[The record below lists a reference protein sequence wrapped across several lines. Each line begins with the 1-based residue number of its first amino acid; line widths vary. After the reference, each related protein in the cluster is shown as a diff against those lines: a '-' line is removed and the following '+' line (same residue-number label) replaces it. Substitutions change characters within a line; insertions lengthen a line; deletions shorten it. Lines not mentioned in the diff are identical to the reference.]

1 MTRNPLGGKSPIT
14 IDTAEKFVRDLLKA
28 GVDKRKDA
36 EKLLAT
42 YGEIVQREVGK
53 QVTTQI
59 GRLMKQMDQME
70 KQIEALTT
78 TISSVVSMIPAR
90 KSTPAPKPTP
100 AATKTSAAKKTTAK
114 KSTATK
120 TPAAKKT
127 TAKKT
132 TAKKTTAK
140 KSAPKPVTEA

>member
-70 KQIEALTT
+70 KQIEALTS

-90 KSTPAPKPTP
+90 KATPAPKPAP

-120 TPAAKKT
+120 TPV
-127 TAKKT
+127 
-132 TAKKTTAK
+132 AKKTTAK
-140 KSAPKPVTEA
+140 KSAPKPVTGA

>member
-90 KSTPAPKPTP
+90 KATPAPKPAPVATKTP
-100 AATKTSAAKKTTAK
+100 AATKTAAK
-114 KSTATK
+114 KSTTKK

-127 TAKKT
+127 VAKKT
-132 TAKKTTAK
+132 AAK
-140 KSAPKPVTEA
+140 KSAPKPVTGA